1 MAVDFNFLQNY
12 TLFLYILLKIKSV
25 ITVWVD
31 KIKEKW
37 IYVVKKKCH
46 SFEIVEYMYCIP
58 LKRISSEIVKNT
70 EEKGKKK
77 NEVLKFSII
86 D

>member
-37 IYVVKKKCH
+37 IYVVKKNA
-46 SFEIVEYMYCIP
+46 IR
-58 LKRISSEIVKNT
+58 LK
-70 EEKGKKK
+70 
-77 NEVLKFSII
+77 L
-86 D
+86 